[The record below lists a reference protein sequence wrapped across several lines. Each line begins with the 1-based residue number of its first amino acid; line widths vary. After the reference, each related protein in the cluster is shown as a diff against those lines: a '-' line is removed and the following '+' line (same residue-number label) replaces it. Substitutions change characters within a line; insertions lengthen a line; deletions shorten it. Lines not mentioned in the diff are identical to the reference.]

1 MIQYL
6 LPLFIIISFLSCNSA
21 SQENTKET
29 DYSKN
34 HKAVIDQYFQH
45 FNKHD
50 WQKMAEMYIDQPE
63 MKDPAYG
70 IKNVKM
76 TKAEIIKKYS
86 ELHQM
91 IPDVK
96 DSVINMYHSGNQVI
110 VEFESSGTGPDG
122 KKFVLPICTIFE
134 LKDGKIARDL
144 TYYDNMQ

>member
-1 MIQYL
+1 MIRH
-6 LPLFIIISFLSCNSA
+6 LFPVVLTISFLSCNNA
-21 SQENTKET
+21 SQEKTKET
-29 DYSKN
+29 DHSKN
-34 HKAVIDQYFQH
+34 HKAVIDQYFRH
-45 FNKHD
+45 FNQHE
-50 WQKMAEMYIDQPE
+50 WQKMADMYIDQPE

-76 TKAEIIKKYS
+76 TKAEIIKKYT
-86 ELHQM
+86 ELNQM

-96 DSVINMYHSGNQVI
+96 DSVINIYHSGNHII

-134 LKDGKIARDL
+134 MKDGKIAKDL